1 MRFDSIKYVYLL
13 GIGGI
18 GMSGLARYFKSLR
31 KSVSGYDKTPSTLT
45 HEMENE
51 GIEIHYGD
59 NVALINKEILNQ
71 TNSSTT
77 LIIYTPAIPAD
88 HSELKYF
95 IEHKFNLHKRAE
107 VLGWITEG
115 HYTVAVAGTHGKTT
129 TSTLITHILSS
140 SGNDPMAFL
149 GGVSKNYHTNILLGK
164 SGNENKVMVVEADE
178 YDRSFLTLSP
188 DISVITSIDPDH
200 LDIYNNKAVMEESYS
215 MFAGLTHTEGCL
227 ITKEKV
233 QSTIQHR
240 GKTYL
245 YSLDQKTD
253 FFAKN
258 INIEEGHYIYDVV
271 TPFGEIK
278 SIKLGVPGLHNVENS
293 IAATAVAKVMH
304 VDDDSIRK
312 ALGTFAG
319 VERRFDYQIL
329 TSNFIF
335 IDDYAHHPE
344 EIKACLSSV
353 KAMYPG
359 KKITAVF
366 QPHLFTRTRDFAD
379 GFAKSLELADNVIL
393 LDIYPARELPIEGI
407 TSGMLLDKIRIKN
420 KKLCTKTQLIDEVTA
435 NIPDVLVTMGAGDI
449 DRLVEPLKNALMKK
463 IGC

>member
-18 GMSGLARYFKSLR
+18 GMSGLARYFKSLG

-51 GIEIHYGD
+51 GIEIHYED
-59 NVALINKEILNQ
+59 SIDLINAELLG
-71 TNSSTT
+71 SSNET
-77 LIIYTPAIPAD
+77 LVIFTPAVPHD
-88 HSELKYF
+88 HCELKYF
-95 IEHKFNLHKRAE
+95 SERRFNLHKRAE

-129 TSTLITHILSS
+129 TTTLITHILRS

-149 GGVSKNYHTNILLGK
+149 GGVSKNYDTNILLGK

-178 YDRSFLTLSP
+178 YDRSFLKLSP

-200 LDIYNNKAVMEESYS
+200 LDIYNNKAAMEESYS
-215 MFAGLTHTEGCL
+215 MFANRTHIEGCL

-233 QSTIQHR
+233 QSTIQHS
-240 GKTYL
+240 GKTYI
-245 YSLDQKTD
+245 YSLDQKAD

-258 INIEEGHYIYDVV
+258 IHTHEGFYMYDVV

-278 SIKLGVPGLHNVENS
+278 SVKLGVAGLHNVENS
-293 IAATAVAKVMH
+293 IAATAVAKVLN
-304 VDDDSIRK
+304 VDDDNIRK
-312 ALGTFAG
+312 ALGSFAG
-319 VERRFDYQIL
+319 VERRFDYQIK
-329 TSNFIF
+329 TSNLVY

-344 EIKACLSSV
+344 EIRACLSSV
-353 KAMYPG
+353 RAMYPG
-359 KKITAVF
+359 KKITGIF
-366 QPHLFTRTRDFAD
+366 QPHLYTRTRDFAE
-379 GFAKSLELADNVIL
+379 GFARSLELVDNLIL

-407 TSGMLLDKIRIKN
+407 TSSMLLDKVNIKN
-420 KKLCTKTQLIDEVTA
+420 KRLCTKAELIDEVTSHM
-435 NIPDVLVTMGAGDI
+435 PEVLVTMGAGDI
-449 DRLVEPLKNALMKK
+449 DRLVEPLKNALLKK
-463 IGC
+463 TA

>member
-1 MRFDSIKYVYLL
+1 MRFDSIKYVNLL

-18 GMSGLARYFKSLR
+18 GMSGLARYFKSLG

-51 GIEIHYGD
+51 GIEIHYED
-59 NVALINKEILNQ
+59 SIALINKVLL
-71 TNSSTT
+71 NSSNEA
-77 LIIYTPAIPAD
+77 LVIYTPAVPSD

-95 IEHKFNLHKRAE
+95 VEHKFNLHKRAE

-129 TSTLITHILSS
+129 TTTLITHILRS

-149 GGVSKNYHTNILLGK
+149 GGVSKNYHSNILLGK

-188 DISVITSIDPDH
+188 DVSVITSIDPDH
-200 LDIYNNKAVMEESYS
+200 LDIYNNKAAMEESYS
-215 MFAGLTHTEGCL
+215 MFANRTHAEGCL

-233 QSTIQHR
+233 QSIIQHS
-240 GKTYL
+240 GKTYI
-245 YSLDQKTD
+245 YSLDQKAD
-253 FFAKN
+253 FFARN
-258 INIEEGHYIYDVV
+258 IAVEEGFYKYDVV

-278 SIKLGVPGLHNVENS
+278 SVKLGVAGLHNVENS
-293 IAATAVAKVMH
+293 IAATAVAKVLN
-304 VDDDSIRK
+304 VDDDNIRK

-319 VERRFDYQIL
+319 VERRFDYQIK
-329 TSNFIF
+329 TSSLVY

-344 EIKACLSSV
+344 EIRACLSSV
-353 KAMYPG
+353 RAMYPG
-359 KKITAVF
+359 KKITGIF
-366 QPHLFTRTRDFAD
+366 QPHLYTRTRDFAD
-379 GFAKSLELADNVIL
+379 GFARSLELVDNLIL

-407 TSGMLLDKIRIKN
+407 TSSMLLEKVNIKN
-420 KKLCTKTQLIDEVTA
+420 KKLCTKEELVDEVTSHL
-435 NIPDVLVTMGAGDI
+435 PEVLVTMGAGDI
-449 DRLVEPLKNALMKK
+449 DRLVEPLKNALLKK
-463 IGC
+463 TA